1 MLAKV
6 ISGLNANAL
15 NSVFKTDAAIDKII
29 EKFKSGCPPK
39 EELKRIITQKNQ
51 MVSALSTVQGIL
63 TSLTKTGQTL
73 EGIISGLQI
82 GVQVIKLLPVP
93 IPPFTPLTVTNTMAD
108 TLDTLGD
115 LLKKGKGDVGMIPG
129 ALEGTIPRIEDIITK
144 LNQLDGL
151 VNKCVEE
158 QGLTQE
164 EVGTLLNNDIGPFS
178 SSKDNEEYN
187 KNLLNQLQPGSNNP
201 LLYKGFK
208 LEIQYDPKN
217 EFSFDSRRIKGVR
230 TFTEKGSKPKSII
243 LYNLSNNGYSYSSS
257 VEVLLNEVKFRI
269 DNFLNN
275 NPRYNTL
282 QVSPSK
288 SPAKPMSK
296 EGSTLK

>member
-1 MLAKV
+1 M
-6 ISGLNANAL
+6 ISKLVSSLTQNAVR
-15 NSVFKTDAAIDKII
+15 SSIKSEIAIDKII
-29 EKFKSGCPPK
+29 EKFDKSCPPK
-39 EELKRIITQKNQ
+39 EELKKIITQKNQ
-51 MVSALSTVQGIL
+51 MVTALSTVQGIL
-63 TSLTKTGQTL
+63 NSLTKTGQTL
-73 EGIISGLQI
+73 EGVITGLQV

-93 IPPFTPLTVTNTMAD
+93 IPPFTPLSVTNTMAD

-129 ALEGTIPRIEDIITK
+129 ALEGVIPMIESTIDK
-144 LNQLDGL
+144 LNQLDEKI
-151 VNKCVEE
+151 NKCVEE

-164 EVGTLLNNDIGPFS
+164 EVGTLLNNNIGPFS

-187 KNLLNQLQPGSNNP
+187 KNLLEQLQPGSNNP

-217 EFSFDSRRIKGVR
+217 EFSFDSRRIQALQ
-230 TFTEKGSKPKSII
+230 TFKDKNKTKKII
-243 LYNLSNNGYSYSSS
+243 LYNLVNNSYSYSSS
-257 VEVLLNEVKFRI
+257 VEVLINETKFRI

-275 NPRYNTL
+275 NPRYNRL
-282 QVSPSK
+282 QVQPSISPSK
-288 SPAKPMSK
+288 PVPK

>member
-1 MLAKV
+1 M
-6 ISGLNANAL
+6 ISKLISSLTQNAVKS
-15 NSVFKTDAAIDKII
+15 SVKSEIAIDKII
-29 EKFKSGCPPK
+29 EKFKEGCPPK
-39 EELKRIITQKNQ
+39 EDLKKIITQKNQ
-51 MVSALSTVQGIL
+51 MVNALSTVQGIL

-73 EGIISGLQI
+73 EGVITGLQV

-93 IPPFTPLTVTNTMAD
+93 IPPFTPLSVTNTMAD

-129 ALEGTIPRIEDIITK
+129 ALEGVIPMIESTIDK
-144 LNQLDGL
+144 LNQLDL
-151 VNKCVEE
+151 LINKCVEE
-158 QGLTQE
+158 QNLTQE

-187 KNLLNQLQPGSNNP
+187 KNLLEQLQPGSNNP

-217 EFSFDSRRIKGVR
+217 EFSFDSRRIQALQ
-230 TFTEKGSKPKSII
+230 TFKDKNKTKKII
-243 LYNLSNNGYSYSSS
+243 LYNLVNNSYSYSSS
-257 VEVLLNEVKFRI
+257 VEVLINETKFRI

-275 NPRYNTL
+275 NPRYNRL
-282 QVSPSK
+282 QVQPSK
-288 SPAKPMSK
+288 SPSKPVPK